1 MATAQ
6 REGKGKKERLRES
19 KMEDQGDD
27 KAAVV
32 AVEGEDPIVFYSPPA
47 GFITVSRR
55 MREREKERNDAS
67 DDRSVSLFV
76 IRLLYIFLSLGR
88 GMILIILFNSPVI
101 HLLLNPCLSFFL
113 PSSFLLFALHC
124 PNTVYSTKSDLIV

>member
-1 MATAQ
+1 MNACTATVPYVFFCMYLRYLTAQVTYVATAQ

-32 AVEGEDPIVFYSPPA
+32 TVEGEDPIVFYSPPA

-67 DDRSVSLFV
+67 DDR
-76 IRLLYIFLSLGR
+76 
-88 GMILIILFNSPVI
+88 
-101 HLLLNPCLSFFL
+101 
-113 PSSFLLFALHC
+113 
-124 PNTVYSTKSDLIV
+124 